1 MSSQAK
7 QIAAR
12 VQKTTTPHPPSRL
25 PLILGLGAILVI
37 GALLLSVLAN
47 QRPPYTPEVT
57 GRAAV
62 QVSQT
67 NFDYG
72 DQHYNNPVTTEF
84 KVKNIGDQTLLIL
97 GDPQIEILEGCCP
110 PRVSTSNRHLAPG
123 DEATVSF
130 TFSMHAGMD
139 GPHHFRVHVRTNDPE
154 NPDQYVEVYS
164 NWIP

>member
-7 QIAAR
+7 HSAAH
-12 VQKTTTPHPPSRL
+12 VQKAAKPQTLSRL

-47 QRPPYTPEVT
+47 QRPPYIPEVT
-57 GRAAV
+57 GRPAV

-67 NFDYG
+67 SFDYG

-84 KVKNIGDQTLLIL
+84 KVKNTGDQTLLIL

-110 PRVSTSNRHLAPG
+110 PRVSTSNRQLAPG